1 MKNVGKVVM
10 WIVVSFII
18 VVDIFLTVYLLNYNQ
33 YNVAVFGN
41 KSVLIMNKDLEN
53 YKKGDLLVVKQT
65 DNKKIRTGDYIF
77 FYDTS
82 SKENLINYGK
92 VVMVN
97 SNKAKENT
105 YLMDNKY
112 ILGYESVIGSYN
124 DVQIYPGWG
133 SIIGTLSSRWIFL
146 LVIIMPILVLFLYQL
161 YIFMLELKKV
171 KKKL

>member
-1 MKNVGKVVM
+1 MKNLGKFVKWFIVG
-10 WIVVSFII
+10 FII
-18 VVDIFLTVYLLNYNQ
+18 VIDILLTVYLLNYNQ
-33 YNVAVFGN
+33 YNVAVFGD
-41 KSVLIMNKDLEN
+41 KSILIMNKNIEN

-82 SKENLINYGK
+82 SKENLVNYGR
-92 VVMVN
+92 VAMVN
-97 SNKAKENT
+97 SNKNKQNT

-124 DVQIYPGWG
+124 DVEIYPGWG
-133 SIIGTLSSRWIFL
+133 SIVGTLSSKWIFL

-161 YIFMLELKKV
+161 YIFMLELKRV
-171 KKKL
+171 KK